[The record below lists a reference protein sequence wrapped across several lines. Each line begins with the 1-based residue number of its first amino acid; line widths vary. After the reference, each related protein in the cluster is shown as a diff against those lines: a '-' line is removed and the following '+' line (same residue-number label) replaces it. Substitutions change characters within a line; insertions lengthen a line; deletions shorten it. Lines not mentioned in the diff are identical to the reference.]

1 MEILGSMFQ
10 LGSDEKF
17 VKELFCFQGLNIHHG
32 QNVLLF
38 LLGHQ
43 VLHDTKPLSF
53 AKHLGHSLSPK
64 HTGCM

>member
-17 VKELFCFQGLNIHHG
+17 VKELFCLQGLNIHHG
-32 QNVLLF
+32 QKVLLF

-53 AKHLGHSLSPK
+53 A
-64 HTGCM
+64 